1 MHWVLPCNFKF
12 ETTLLKDA
20 YAITPFYAGDIRG
33 DFIKV
38 FEKQIYSDAGIGFKL
53 DETFISVSAKY
64 VIRGMPFI
72 SG

>member
-1 MHWVLPCNFKF
+1 MPCNFKF

-33 DFIKV
+33 YFIKV

-64 VIRGMPFI
+64 VIRGMHFI